1 MTRRLRNVEEQQV
14 LAFMGNP
21 KAMGSTRQSE
31 AARQIA
37 ALKNTNKTLRQ
48 EADKWR
54 NKAMTLVPSTVK
66 AKVAKALHEQSTNAE
81 IRLGALQAWNGL
93 GLNNIGR

>member
-1 MTRRLRNVEEQQV
+1 M
-14 LAFMGNP
+14 
-21 KAMGSTRQSE
+21 
-31 AARQIA
+31 
-37 ALKNTNKTLRQ
+37 
-48 EADKWR
+48 
-54 NKAMTLVPSTVK
+54 PSTVK